1 MFPFD
6 QLGHAAKALWHGAE
20 NLGTAVVHTAEDAVH
35 WAGDLFSG
43 DLGTQAAPVP
53 EVVAQMMGGN
63 SSSWSESG
71 GTSTSAASKH
81 SEVAANLSTMLNKL
95 EPAWTGKA
103 AEGARQ
109 RTTVF
114 TAAIDSASS
123 AFNANGGNVADA
135 AHGFDRAKGSMD
147 PMGSPPD
154 KSFFDIVT
162 PWDTDTE
169 DAINTYNQ
177 KAEKNLGIYNT
188 YAAHLDGQASGLRT
202 DYGQISPVFGDSS
215 DSSTDTGSGGQS
227 RRDTTHSMGTPGG
240 GAHSVTPM
248 VTPPAA
254 SPPPGGMP
262 SGGHGVDVPAA
273 GYHPPGGGPGSDLG
287 GGGTSTAGYVPPPAF
302 PPGGNLPGGTS
313 FTPGP
318 GSGAG
323 GFGPGSGG
331 LDYLGGPGGVGGFS
345 GGNSAGGGP
354 GGGVAGGG
362 RQTGAGRG
370 FTEESVR
377 GPGGGVGRAGGSGAA
392 GGPGGM
398 GPGGRGGKKEED
410 AEHQR
415 KYVQDAETLFTDEDR
430 KLPDPTTG
438 LPPVP
443 PVIGG

>member
-20 NLGTAVVHTAEDAVH
+20 NLSTAVVHTAEDAVH

-63 SSSWSESG
+63 SSSWTQNG
-71 GTSTSAASKH
+71 GTSTSAATRHGQIAEK
-81 SEVAANLSTMLNKL
+81 LSTMLNKL
-95 EPAWTGKA
+95 EPAWTGA
-103 AEGARQ
+103 AADGARQ
-109 RTTVF
+109 RTRDFTTV
-114 TAAIDSASS
+114 IDSASA

-135 AHGFDRAKGSMD
+135 AHGFDKAKGSMD

-154 KSFFDIVT
+154 KGFFDVVT

-177 KAEKNLGIYNT
+177 KSEKNLGIYNT
-188 YAAHLDGQASGLRT
+188 YAAHLDGQGSGLRT
-202 DYGQISPVFGDSS
+202 DYGQISPDFGDSS
-215 DSSTDTGSGGQS
+215 DSSTDTSGGQS
-227 RRDTTHSMGTPGG
+227 RRDTAHSMTTPGG
-240 GAHSVTPM
+240 GTHSVTPM
-248 VTPPAA
+248 VTPPVA
-254 SPPPGGMP
+254 SPPGGVSSPGG
-262 SGGHGVDVPAA
+262 HTVDVPAA
-273 GYHPPGGGPGSDLG
+273 GYTPPGGSPSSDLG
-287 GGGTSTAGYVPPPAF
+287 GGGTSTAGYVPPSL
-302 PPGGNLPGGTS
+302 PPVGNLPGGTS
-313 FTPGP
+313 FTPGV

-331 LDYLGGPGGVGGFS
+331 LDYLGGPGGVGGLG
-345 GGNSAGGGP
+345 GGNSAGGGT
-354 GGGVAGGG
+354 GSVAGGG

-377 GPGGGVGRAGGSGAA
+377 GPGGGVGRTGGSGA

-398 GPGGRGGKKEED
+398 GPGGRGGKKD
-410 AEHQR
+410 DDKEHQR
-415 KYVQDAETLFTDEDR
+415 KYVQDEETLFTDEDR